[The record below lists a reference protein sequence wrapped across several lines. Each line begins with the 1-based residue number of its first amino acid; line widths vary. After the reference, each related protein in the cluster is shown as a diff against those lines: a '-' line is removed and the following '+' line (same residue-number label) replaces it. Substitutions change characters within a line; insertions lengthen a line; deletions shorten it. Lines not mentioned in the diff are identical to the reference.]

1 MASSSA
7 LPRLGPAASECWIS
21 VDVETAGPHPG
32 DYSLLAIGACR
43 YDDPGQGFYLE
54 LAPVTDRAT
63 ESALA
68 VSGLKLDELTRTGT
82 APTDAMR
89 AFADWLGDVVPAGRR
104 PVFVGFNAGFDWM
117 FVCDYFHRYLG
128 HNPFGHSSID
138 IKSVA
143 LGSLGISWPETSLQ
157 SLSKRLL
164 DGRSLSHDA
173 LQDARDQAALL
184 RAIVLHHN
192 EVACMTQQISPS

>member
-1 MASSSA
+1 VAPSPA
-7 LPRLGPAASECWIS
+7 RPGLGPTASECWIS
-21 VDVETAGPHPG
+21 VDVETAGPNPG
-32 DYSLLAIGACR
+32 GYSLLAIGACR
-43 YDDPGQGFYLE
+43 YDDPEQAFYLE
-54 LAPVTDRAT
+54 LAPVNDRAE

-68 VSGLKLDELTRTGT
+68 ISGLTLDELATTGT
-82 APTDAMR
+82 APGAAMQ
-89 AFADWLGDVVPAGRR
+89 AFADWLGAVVPTGSR

-143 LGSLGISWPETSLQ
+143 MGALGIDWPETSLR

-184 RAIVLHHN
+184 QAIILGHN
-192 EVACMTQQISPS
+192 QVACMTQQTSPS

>member
-1 MASSSA
+1 MAPEPA
-7 LPRLGPAASECWIS
+7 PPRFGPAASECWIS
-21 VDVETAGPHPG
+21 VDVETAGPNPG
-32 DYSLLAIGACR
+32 SYSLLAIGACR

-54 LAPVTDRAT
+54 LAPTSDRA
-63 ESALA
+63 EASALA
-68 VSGLKLDELTRTGT
+68 ISGLELDELARTGA
-82 APTDAMR
+82 APADAMQ
-89 AFADWLGDVVPAGRR
+89 AFADWLAEVVPAGSR

-128 HNPFGHSSID
+128 RNPFGHAAID

-143 LGSLGISWPETSLQ
+143 LGALGISWPETSLRV
-157 SLSKRLL
+157 LSTRLL

-184 RAIVLHHN
+184 QALILGHN
-192 EVACMTQQISPS
+192 EVACMTQQTSPS